1 MQAYDSSVP
10 SQTTTADLTIN
21 VLRNINPPVFS
32 QDTYSTRISEAAS
45 IGSRLIDTT
54 ATDLDNVSLQ
64 SSSSFSHFDISWYL
78 CIRSEENTSIYEIC
92 IRVYYQIILLCKCVM
107 YRIWYWWYY
116 MLLILQDRLTYSLRN
131 NEQRCVDMFFID
143 TANGDIFLKK
153 SFLDISDV
161 TFSVGAIAPNSE
173 ISKYKQL

>member
-64 SSSSFSHFDISWYL
+64 SSSSFSHFDISWY
-78 CIRSEENTSIYEIC
+78 
-92 IRVYYQIILLCKCVM
+92 
-107 YRIWYWWYY
+107 
-116 MLLILQDRLTYSLRN
+116 
-131 NEQRCVDMFFID
+131 
-143 TANGDIFLKK
+143 
-153 SFLDISDV
+153 
-161 TFSVGAIAPNSE
+161 
-173 ISKYKQL
+173 